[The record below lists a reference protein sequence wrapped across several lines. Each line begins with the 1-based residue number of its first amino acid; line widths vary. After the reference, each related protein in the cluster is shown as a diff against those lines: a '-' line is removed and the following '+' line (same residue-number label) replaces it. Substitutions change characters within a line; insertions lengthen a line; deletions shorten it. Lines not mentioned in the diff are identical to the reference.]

1 MSSANITDVS
11 QKRKFDEFVENNLG
25 LVHLCANR
33 FKNKGIDYD
42 DLYSAGCI
50 GLIKAARGFD
60 DSRGLMFSTYAVPV
74 ILGEIK
80 RLFREGG
87 SIKVS
92 RTVKELSLRVKR
104 TCDNYIKLHGHEP
117 SVNVLAELCGCSVY
131 EITQALEVSK
141 QPIYIYD
148 DNENGTCLEIP
159 VDAPDKDIGD
169 MIALRQIYKSLDDTD
184 KRIIQ
189 LRYFKEL
196 TQSKTADI
204 LGMTQVQIS
213 RREKKILKYM
223 RDQMLK

>member
-1 MSSANITDVS
+1 MSSTNFADLA
-11 QKRKFDEFVENNLG
+11 QKQKFDDTVQSNLG

-33 FKNKGIDYD
+33 FKSKGIDYD

-60 DSRGLMFSTYAVPV
+60 ESRGVMFSTYAVPV

-92 RTVKELSLRVKR
+92 RSIKELSLKIKKASDSY
-104 TCDNYIKLHGHEP
+104 TKLHGMEP
-117 SVNVLAELCGCSVY
+117 TVNELAQMCECTAY
-131 EITQALEVSK
+131 EITQVLEISK
-141 QPIYIYD
+141 PPIYINEE
-148 DNENGTCLEIP
+148 NENGSSFEIP
-159 VDAPDKDIGD
+159 VDSPDRDIGD
-169 MIALRQIYKSLDDTD
+169 LLALRQIYKTLDETD
-184 KRIIQ
+184 KKIIQ
-189 LRYFKEL
+189 LRYFKEM
-196 TQSKTADI
+196 TQSKTATV
-204 LGMTQVQIS
+204 LGMSQVQIS

>member
-1 MSSANITDVS
+1 MSSANIADVS
-11 QKRKFDEFVENNLG
+11 QKRKNDEFIENNLG

-60 DSRGLMFSTYAVPV
+60 ESRGVMFSTYAVPV

-92 RTVKELSLRVKR
+92 RTIKELSLKVKR
-104 TCDNYIKLHGHEP
+104 TSDNYIKSHGVEP
-117 SVNVLAELCGCSVY
+117 TLSELAEMCECSTF
-131 EITQALEVSK
+131 EITQALAISK
-141 QPIYIYD
+141 PPIYICE
-148 DNENGTCLEIP
+148 DNENGACFEIP
-159 VDAPDKDIGD
+159 IEAPDKDIGD
-169 MIALRQIYKSLDDTD
+169 LIALRQIYKTLDDTD

-196 TQSKTADI
+196 TQSKTAVI

-223 RDQMLK
+223 REQMLK

>member
-1 MSSANITDVS
+1 MSNQRITDITL
-11 QKRKFDEFVENNLG
+11 KNKYDETVENNLG

-87 SIKVS
+87 AIKVS
-92 RTVKELSLRVKR
+92 RSVKELSLRVKR
-104 TCDNYIKLHGHEP
+104 VSDNYVKLHGTEP
-117 SVNVLAELCGCSVY
+117 SVNELAQLCDCSTCD
-131 EITQALEVSK
+131 ITQALEVSK
-141 QPIYIYD
+141 PPIYLYD
-148 DNENGTCLEIP
+148 DNENGTNFEIP
-159 VDAPDKDIGD
+159 VNAPDNDIGD
-169 MIALRQIYKSLDDTD
+169 LISLRQIYKTLDDTD

-196 TQSKTADI
+196 TQSKTAVI